1 MGPTLLC
8 GSLINGKRPI
18 NINNEDREE
27 LNMSSMS
34 MICIHLANNI
44 NFSILD
50 RESIENLW
58 ETNNIFNNNFVAL
71 YNVMSKTNVIYSS
84 ENEPTIFLI

>member
-1 MGPTLLC
+1 
-8 GSLINGKRPI
+8 
-18 NINNEDREE
+18 
-27 LNMSSMS
+27 MS

-84 ENEPTIFLI
+84 ENEPTIFLIWTLDLNAYIIYHLKQGIPSKVQKSSCTYGL